1 MNDRDRAQIALILQ
15 RATKL
20 ASAQLDERI
29 RGIYAEHAAKGSLRS
44 GATIRVAVKAMG
56 DILSPLIDDMAPRIF
71 AVAGEKAAFDELNI
85 AVRQILD
92 AYHERLSGVVRTASG
107 RPAGQ
112 SEDRAVVSAAETLF
126 NNWRVDLEGQLAI
139 LAFDFDAQPNP
150 AEEAA
155 VPSATAAAKKGG
167 RPTADFW
174 DDMWAAIAVS
184 LYVGD
189 IEPKSQADVE
199 RAMLSWI
206 EGQGRSAAVSTVRA
220 RARRLWDRMSAV
232 AD

>member
-1 MNDRDRAQIALILQ
+1 
-15 RATKL
+15 
-20 ASAQLDERI
+20 
-29 RGIYAEHAAKGSLRS
+29 
-44 GATIRVAVKAMG
+44 MG
-56 DILSPLIDDMAPRIF
+56 DIVSPLIDEMAQRVF
-71 AVAGEKAAFDELNI
+71 AVCSEKAAFDELNI
-85 AVRQILD
+85 AVQQILD
-92 AYHERLSGVVRTASG
+92 AYHDQLSGVVRKASG

-126 NNWRVDLEGQLAI
+126 DNWRADLEGQLAI
-139 LAFDFDAQPNP
+139 LAFDFDADLNP
-150 AEEAA
+150 AEEAKI
-155 VPSATAAAKKGG
+155 PSATSAAKQGG

-206 EGQGRSAAVSTVRA
+206 EAQGRSAATSTVRA
-220 RARRLWDRMSAV
+220 RARRLWDKMSAV